1 MRRGSRR
8 YAEVQ
13 IFFDFLTEA
22 QERLREALDF
32 RRALKDGLKTL
43 ASRNPAAAMAAAA
56 LGALF
61 GLDQVLEDP
70 RTLEEEL
77 DRARAAIREKPLLL
91 PEPEKLEYAVV
102 RLAYETGCTK
112 TRAEQE
118 LRRLRLARSR
128 PPTEREL
135 LQVASFRRLPGPVQ
149 RYLRALGLAG
159 ALARAETRRPGTW
172 QELTAGQGLLH
183 LVGLAAVRPAQE
195 APDRAEAV
203 RAVWQLHSEAFALAR
218 YGFRLRACSEGG
230 HSWLQPPGA
239 RAALDCPLHGGPA
252 AWMRRHRAR
261 KKRQRA
267 RRP

>member
-13 IFFDFLTEA
+13 IFFDFLTEV

-32 RRALKDGLKTL
+32 RRALKDGLKPL
-43 ASRNPAAAMAAAA
+43 EDRNPAAAALLWAA
-56 LGALF
+56 F

-70 RTLEEEL
+70 RTLAEEL
-77 DRARAAIREKPLLL
+77 DRARVVIREKPLLL
-91 PEPEKLEYAVV
+91 PAPAELEVALL
-102 RLAYETGCTK
+102 RLAAQTGCTK
-112 TRAEQE
+112 TRAVQE
-118 LRRLRLARSR
+118 LRRLRITRSR
-128 PPTEREL
+128 RPAEREL

-172 QELTAGQGLLH
+172 QRLTENKGPLQ
-183 LVGLAAVRPAQE
+183 LVALAAVRPAEE
-195 APDRAEAV
+195 APDRTEAV
-203 RAVWQLHSEAFALAR
+203 RAVWQLHSEAFVLAR

-239 RAALDCPLHGGPA
+239 RAAMDCPLHGGPA
-252 AWMRRHRAR
+252 VWMRRHRTR
-261 KKRQRA
+261 KKHQRA